1 MTLETI
7 HQVLDELVDKLK
19 NDDDIIKYQQ
29 MEKQIQNNELIN
41 TTMSQIKALQKE
53 AVHLKAIRKTKALQQ
68 VEQQIDDLEQKIY
81 NLPITAQF
89 QESMYEVNLFM
100 QQLMQFIQDDMT
112 AQINYDL
119 DEEQ

>member
-19 NDDDIIKYQQ
+19 NDDDIIRYQQ
-29 MEKQIQNNELIN
+29 IEQQIQNNEFIN

-53 AVHLKAIRKTKALQQ
+53 AVHLKAMRKTNALQQ
-68 VEQQIDDLEQKIY
+68 VEQQIDDLEQQIH
-81 NLPITAQF
+81 NLPITTQF

-112 AQINYDL
+112 SQINYDL
-119 DEEQ
+119 DEK